1 MSATSPIDAA
11 RNRLSVIHHHQKPL
25 TAAPRWTNV
34 SHSMDVG
41 PDCFDR
47 ATAPPL
53 SLLDVG

>member
-41 PDCFDR
+41 PDCFR
-47 ATAPPL
+47 SRHGATSVL
-53 SLLDVG
+53 T